1 MSKTP
6 CLLRFILAIVSVT
19 ALLCLSPALAQQKP
33 AKASGTTKTLP
44 QFKDYPAESFTGKP
58 AKVNLASHPD
68 ARMFWTALTAP
79 PEKGTRFA
87 GHYRIVAIGCGTNC
101 GRYWAVD
108 LIDGVVHSL
117 FLASYGVA
125 FRPDS
130 RLIVANDP
138 AEYEALLKDMSVQ
151 EVEDVMK
158 TYGPPVFWVE
168 EQGKFKKIGPTRL
181 GIDPVRKQILVK

>member
-1 MSKTP
+1 MTSN
-6 CLLRFILAIVSVT
+6 LLRFVLVLVMAPVAAS
-19 ALLCLSPALAQQKP
+19 LCLSPAIAQQKP
-33 AKASGTTKTLP
+33 AKAQGLP
-44 QFKDYPAESFTGKP
+44 QFKDYPAEAFTGKP
-58 AKVNLASHPD
+58 AKVNLASHPK
-68 ARMFWTALTAP
+68 ARMFRTALTAP

-101 GRYWAVD
+101 GRYWAID

-151 EVEDVMK
+151 EVEEVMK

-168 EQGKFKKIGPTRL
+168 ENGKFKKIGPTKL
-181 GIDPVRKQILVK
+181 GIDPVRKQIVAK